1 MKTDRKLLVA
11 IFILIGLVSWL
22 VVLSLDRSEKV
33 NRALKEIETIRVAQL
48 EQPKVIKGVDGYTP
62 VLGVD
67 YFNGSDGTPGAQGV
81 QGIPGA
87 KGEKGDKGDPAPTII
102 IDCIKGKIS
111 KKVFGDTLWESSNVD
126 CGNNYD

>member
-33 NRALKEIETIRVAQL
+33 NRALKEIEAIKVAQL
-48 EQPKVIKGVDGYTP
+48 EQPKVIKGIDGHTP

-67 YFNGSDGTPGAQGV
+67 YFNGKDGAPGLQGIQGV
-81 QGIPGA
+81 PGA
-87 KGEKGDKGDPAPTII
+87 KGEKGDKGDPAPVII
-102 IDCIKGKIS
+102 IDCVKGFIS
-111 KKVFGDTLWESSNVD
+111 QKVLGTTLWETSDISCVKND
-126 CGNNYD
+126 